1 MNKDGEDVN
10 SKDDKNSEPNA
21 NGASTNA
28 SIKDNEK
35 LNVFIYF
42 NEEAVIEQSRKID
55 NSKDNFKLKGIP
67 LAIKD
72 LFCTANMPTTAG
84 SRILNNFNPTY
95 ESFVTKKLLHQ
106 FIGFRSE

>member
-1 MNKDGEDVN
+1 MEFSSITETLKQIHSKKLSVEELNKIFIDR
-10 SKDDKNSEPNA
+10 
-21 NGASTNA
+21 
-28 SIKDNEK
+28 IKDNEK

-72 LFCTANMPTTAG
+72 LFCTA
-84 SRILNNFNPTY
+84 SSL
-95 ESFVTKKLLHQ
+95 K
-106 FIGFRSE
+106 